1 MFGNCVALN
10 YQETLSINNLSILR
24 FCSALSPS
32 STVYVGEHPSPES
45 TNRMRAEEE
54 VKSKTGNQEYEARQ
68 VIVVTWH
75 DVAPLSALFFGL
87 PGYVSLCMI
96 FIISNVPIV
105 DSGGSKG
112 GAKDASPAPNFLH
125 IHAVL
130 GRNLGKIGQIVS

>member
-1 MFGNCVALN
+1 MN
-10 YQETLSINNLSILR
+10 YRETLSINNLSILQFR
-24 FCSALSPS
+24 SALSPS

-96 FIISNVPIV
+96 FFISNVSIV
-105 DSGGSKG
+105 DSGGSNG
-112 GAKDASPAPNFLH
+112 GARDAPPVQNFFIFMQFWGEIWGEL
-125 IHAVL
+125 V
-130 GRNLGKIGQIVS
+130 K